1 MKRRC
6 APIYPETSNV
16 TGAIPADMGFCKIR
30 ISGSGV
36 LCVVQRPL
44 NHRDKPGGEGNFTCL
59 RTKFTS
65 LCAPCTI
72 RPSQQVHR
80 RGFSLI
86 EVLIATA
93 ILMGSAVVLTRLAG
107 MGRDQLNKA
116 RLHAQAQQMCE
127 NTLNEILLG
136 LRPMQNVSVSPL
148 LPVSSIDFSST
159 GSSLLTTDF
168 SNEPNVAE
176 TDITLPETDVN
187 MTNPQQE
194 SDWQYRVTI
203 VPVPAFSGLT
213 SLSVHVWQADEQ
225 SEQRETDSGAT
236 SPKRVRFSL
245 TRWIRNPSS
254 RQHNA
259 AESTTSLVNEGFSGG
274 ELP

>member
-6 APIYPETSNV
+6 APTYPETSNA
-16 TGAIPADMGFCKIR
+16 TGAIPAYMGFCNIR
-30 ISGSGV
+30 IRGSGV
-36 LCVVQRPL
+36 LCVVQRPV
-44 NHRDKPGGEGNFTCL
+44 NHRDKPGGEV
-59 RTKFTS
+59 KFTP
-65 LCAPCTI
+65 LCPRCAI

-80 RGFSLI
+80 HGFSLI

-116 RLHAQAQQMCE
+116 RLHAQAQQLCE

-136 LRPMQNVSVSPL
+136 LRPMQNVPISPL
-148 LPVSSIDFSST
+148 LPVSSGNFSST
-159 GSSLLTTDF
+159 GSSLLTADS
-168 SNEPNVAE
+168 SNDPNVAE
-176 TDITLPETDVN
+176 TDITFPETDVN

-213 SLSVHVWQADEQ
+213 SLSVQVWQSDDPA
-225 SEQRETDSGAT
+225 EQRDTASGAS

-245 TRWIRNPSS
+245 TRWIRTPSG

-259 AESTTSLVNEGFSGG
+259 SEPTTSLLNEGSSGG